1 MIFHSWQSGGIFPN
15 LITLFTFTAQY
26 FPKAKFGQKFDFG
39 YIQSSNFGTKT
50 NRKNIQMSVTKS
62 LIFCIKKLD
71 SLTILE
77 TFVNSKQPV
86 RNKIWLNSKQGITQ
100 F

>member
-1 MIFHSWQSGGIFPN
+1 
-15 LITLFTFTAQY
+15 
-26 FPKAKFGQKFDFG
+26 
-39 YIQSSNFGTKT
+39 
-50 NRKNIQMSVTKS
+50 MSVTKS

-71 SLTILE
+71 SSTILE